1 MNTNPDQ
8 SKAVSFT
15 EGRVKE
21 RVRYFGEQLIPEA
34 SSFKHLGIIIGND
47 LNWADHVSYTL
58 WKAWKSLHFVMRV
71 LKKGNNNM
79 KRLAYMTLV
88 RPILEY
94 GAVCLHPCRE
104 SQVSALNRGQK
115 RAANLQII

>member
-1 MNTNPDQ
+1 MQRIKLGISCQLHTTK
-8 SKAVSFT
+8 SM
-15 EGRVKE
+15 EGR
-21 RVRYFGEQLIPEA
+21 
-34 SSFKHLGIIIGND
+34 SFHNYIL
-47 LNWADHVSYTL
+47 
-58 WKAWKSLHFVMRV
+58 KS
-71 LKKGNNNM
+71 GNNNT
-79 KRLAYMTLV
+79 KHLPYTALV

>member
-79 KRLAYMTLV
+79 KRLAYTALV

-94 GAVCLHPCRE
+94 GAVCW
-104 SQVSALNRGQK
+104 GQTEK
-115 RAANLQII
+115 VR